1 MTGFV
6 LVSQRGIV
14 GYPVAEGRF
23 VGRKGL
29 VGVGAVVCYGGAGK
43 WETGKRGEKMWHRH
57 DRRMRRREGVREGA

>member
-1 MTGFV
+1 M
-6 LVSQRGIV
+6 
-14 GYPVAEGRF
+14 AEGRF

-43 WETGKRGEKMWHRH
+43 WETGKRGGKMWHRH